1 MKKTTQMSA
10 ILGQNVVKIPKEVT
24 CVSVHQASEK
34 TTAFVKVSPHLICVL
49 TPFIV
54 TYLSCFQ
61 SSVQVSIFVILSL
74 KLLHLKILTYR
85 QTTFTDSIC
94 QEQHFCAEGF

>member
-1 MKKTTQMSA
+1 MCICLPGFRKDN
-10 ILGQNVVKIPKEVT
+10 GT
-24 CVSVHQASEK
+24 CKGTPSYNK
-34 TTAFVKVSPHLICVL
+34 YFL
-49 TPFIV
+49 T
-54 TYLSCFQ
+54 LS
-61 SSVQVSIFVILSL
+61 I